1 MAFYFRKSLKF
12 GGLRLNLSKSG
23 VGFSAEFKGFRVGTG
38 PRGNYIHAGLGGVY
52 YRQTRSGSKE
62 RRQPQEPAPL
72 PPSSATPRSTPV
84 ADMEVIDS
92 ADIAQIEDV
101 RFQEVIADIGEKAA
115 RRRLTKP
122 SLWIW
127 GGVAIVASGR
137 GNPGVGTLFLL
148 LAPIVWA
155 VMRVIDRRRKTVVLF
170 YDLEEAA
177 EQWCRKLY
185 DACEALGRA
194 GAFWHVPSAG
204 ASRDTKYT
212 AGAGTV
218 VARTRV
224 RPSVTSLDGFVSNI
238 PLPSIPAGKETLIF
252 LPEVVLVVTDKGAG
266 AVGYDELKVDA
277 ATTKFVESQVVPR
290 DARVV
295 DRTWQYVNKR
305 GGPDQR
311 FKDNR
316 EIPVAEYGALSFTS
330 QSGLNERFLVSNVDA
345 ATQLQT
351 VIQDYWLAHAH
362 LKANTAPA

>member
-1 MAFYFRKSLKF
+1 MAFYFRKSLNF

-23 VGFSAEFKGFRVGTG
+23 VGFSAGFKGFRVGTG
-38 PRGNYIHAGLGGVY
+38 PRGNYIHAGPGGVY

-177 EQWCRKLY
+177 EQWCRKLC

>member
-23 VGFSAEFKGFRVGTG
+23 VGFSAGFKGLRVGTG

-52 YRQTRSGSKE
+52 YRQTLSGPKE
-62 RRQPQEPAPL
+62 RRQPREPAPL
-72 PPSSATPRSTPV
+72 PPSPSTPRSTPV

-92 ADIAQIEDV
+92 ADIAQIQDV
-101 RFQEVIADIGEKAA
+101 RFQEIIADIGEKAA
-115 RRRLTKP
+115 RRRFAKI
-122 SLWIW
+122 SFWICV
-127 GGVAIVASGR
+127 GLGFVASGSS
-137 GNPGVGTLFLL
+137 PGVGTTLLL
-148 LAPIVWA
+148 LAPIVFA

-177 EQWCRKLY
+177 EQWCRRLY

-204 ASRDTKYT
+204 ASKDTKYT
-212 AGAGTV
+212 SGAGTV
-218 VARTRV
+218 VARTQV
-224 RPSVTSLDGFVSNI
+224 RPSVTQPDGFVSNI

-277 ATTKFVESQVVPR
+277 DTTKCVESQAVPR

-295 DRTWQYVNKR
+295 DRTWQYVNKS
-305 GGPDQR
+305 GGPDRR

-316 EIPVAEYGALSFTS
+316 EIPVAEYGSLSFTS
-330 QSGLNERFLVSNVDA
+330 RSGLNEQFLVSNAGA

-351 VIQDYWLAHAH
+351 VIQDYWLAHAR
-362 LKANTAPA
+362 LEANKAPA